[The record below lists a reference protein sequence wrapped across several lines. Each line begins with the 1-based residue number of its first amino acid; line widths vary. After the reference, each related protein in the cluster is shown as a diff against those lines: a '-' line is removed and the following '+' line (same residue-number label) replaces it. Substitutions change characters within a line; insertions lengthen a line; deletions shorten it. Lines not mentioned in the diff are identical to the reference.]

1 MPKMKDKK
9 SENKEDEDKKTSQKD
24 SSVTDADS
32 EKAFYLTQ
40 IRYLDEQLERWG
52 KKKQQQQQQNSPQ
65 LFRIL
70 QLMWQFFYPGEDT
83 PDRDKFELS
92 LSCFQTKL
100 KLVALYFEIPSAQRY
115 VICVCRNVTLGF
127 VSLSFSS

>member
-52 KKKQQQQQQNSPQ
+52 KKKKTTTKKT
-65 LFRIL
+65 LH
-70 QLMWQFFYPGEDT
+70 
-83 PDRDKFELS
+83 
-92 LSCFQTKL
+92 SCL
-100 KLVALYFEIPSAQRY
+100 GYFNL
-115 VICVCRNVTLGF
+115 CD
-127 VSLSFSS
+127 SFSIRARTRLTEISSNFLCLAFKLNSNL

>member
-40 IRYLDEQLERWG
+40 IRYLDEQLER
-52 KKKQQQQQQNSPQ
+52 
-65 LFRIL
+65 
-70 QLMWQFFYPGEDT
+70 
-83 PDRDKFELS
+83 
-92 LSCFQTKL
+92 
-100 KLVALYFEIPSAQRY
+100 
-115 VICVCRNVTLGF
+115 
-127 VSLSFSS
+127 